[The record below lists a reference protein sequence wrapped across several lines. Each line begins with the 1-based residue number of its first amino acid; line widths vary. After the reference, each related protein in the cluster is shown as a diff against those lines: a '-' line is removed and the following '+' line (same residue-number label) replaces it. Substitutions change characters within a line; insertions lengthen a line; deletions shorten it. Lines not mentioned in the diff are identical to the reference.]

1 MAEQFEILDKALEKM
16 LGEKKYAAL
25 RDILVVMNP
34 SDIAALFDDF
44 EKQLVRD
51 VIRARLPGTLTHED
65 VFI

>member
-44 EKQLVRD
+44 EKQQISLMF
-51 VIRARLPGTLTHED
+51 RLLPKELAAET
-65 VFI
+65 VVQM